1 MTIVSQLDS
10 PVLQERL
17 AALEQLCG
25 LERAG
30 KLDPA
35 AKIGPV
41 LPSYDHVHTTASY
54 GHAAPGVH
62 SAARMAWAAHEA
74 RAYSILSVEH
84 ESLEHM
90 DEMARAVEIVNR
102 GVAQPL
108 KLVLAVEFKTLIVL
122 DDEVSRRFSGLILKA
137 WGQGEAAWVVG
148 VGARPGAELTRLV
161 RQFQDAKRVRAE
173 QLLAKLNA
181 HLGLKPALKLADV
194 LTPEGNITD
203 RLLSLAVAKVKWPDA
218 DDATLA
224 KHGSVVRK
232 MCNPGGP
239 AYAPYPAGLPGY
251 QELIQ
256 TVARLGMVPTFTAQL
271 RGAALDEMMPALL
284 AWGIGGL
291 DVAGIEPYEP
301 DAAQEIAHYIALAGR
316 HGLAF
321 VGGSDYRGTGTG
333 WLQHAP
339 WMDHPLVRATID
351 RLACA

>member
-1 MTIVSQLDS
+1 M
-10 PVLQERL
+10 QERL
-17 AALEQLCG
+17 AALEQLCN

-54 GHAAPGVH
+54 GNAAPGVH

-90 DEMARAVEIVNR
+90 EEMTRAVEIVNR
-102 GVAQPL
+102 GARQPL
-108 KLVLAVEFKTLIVL
+108 KLLLAVEFKTLIAL
-122 DDEVSRRFSGLILKA
+122 DDDVSRRFSELILKA

-148 VGARPGAELTRLV
+148 VGARPGAELTGMV
-161 RQFQDAKRVRAE
+161 RQFQEAKRVRAE
-173 QLLAKLNA
+173 QQLAKLNT
-181 HLGLKPALKLADV
+181 HLGLKPAVKLEDV
-194 LTPEGNITD
+194 LTPEGNTTD
-203 RLLSLAVAKVKWPDA
+203 RLLSLAVAKAKWPDA

-224 KHGSVVRK
+224 RHGSAVRK
-232 MCNPGGP
+232 MLNPGGP
-239 AYAPYPAGLPGY
+239 AYASYPAGLPSY
-251 QELIQ
+251 QEL
-256 TVARLGMVPTFTAQL
+256 TGTLARMGMAPTFTAQL

-284 AWGIGGL
+284 KWGIGGL
-291 DVAGIEPYEP
+291 DVAGIEPWEP
-301 DAAQEIAHYIALAGR
+301 DADMEIKHFVKLAER
-316 HGLAF
+316 HGMAF

-333 WLQHAP
+333 WAEHAP

-351 RLACA
+351 RLARG